1 LRIHDTI
8 AVRSDLILQSKNA
21 IEVVSGRTILLT
33 GAGGSIGSALAKAV
47 IRLKPRLLILLDNSE
62 RNLHE
67 IDLELATAVDRNS
80 YKSVLGDICD
90 AKLPSELFKRFHPEV
105 VYHAAAFKHVPL
117 MEHNPFAAVRNNA
130 LGTASLAR
138 IAQAEGVADFVMVS
152 TDKAV
157 NPISIM
163 GASKRVAE
171 LALLSLNNPK
181 SHMSAVRLGNVL
193 GSQGSVVPTF
203 LSQISRG
210 GPVTVTHQDVCR
222 YFLTMGE
229 AIELILLASGLEG
242 SGGIFAPQVSEPV
255 KILDI
260 AIELIKDNR
269 TESGKDIPITFTG
282 LRPGDKMSEE
292 FFSQDEST
300 EPTNDPRLLR
310 VKTRE
315 IPADRF
321 DIQMEDLSRCADE
334 RNLIAMIETLCQ
346 IVPDYRPTDLLSP
359 SKLEFLV

>member
-1 LRIHDTI
+1 
-8 AVRSDLILQSKNA
+8 LQSKNA

-33 GAGGSIGSALAKAV
+33 GAGGSIGSALAKTV
-47 IRLKPRLLILLDNSE
+47 IRLEPRLLILLDNSE
-62 RNLHE
+62 RNLNE

-90 AKLPSELFKRFHPEV
+90 AKLLSDLFKRYHPEV

-130 LGTASLAR
+130 SGTASVAR
-138 IAQAEGVADFVMVS
+138 IARAEGVASFVMVS

-181 SHMSAVRLGNVL
+181 SHMSAVRLANVL

-210 GPVTVTHQDVCR
+210 GPVTVTHQDVSR

-229 AIELILLASGLEG
+229 AVELILLASGLEG
-242 SGGIFAPQVSEPV
+242 SGIFAPQVSEPV

-292 FFSQDEST
+292 FFSQNESA

-315 IPADRF
+315 VPADRF
-321 DIQMEDLSRCADE
+321 DLQMDDLSRWADE

-359 SKLEFLV
+359 SALESLV

>member
-1 LRIHDTI
+1 MPP
-8 AVRSDLILQSKNA
+8 KNA
-21 IEVVSGRTILLT
+21 IDEVVSGRRILLT
-33 GAGGSIGSALAKAV
+33 GAGGSIGSALAKSV
-47 IRLKPRLLILLDNSE
+47 IRLEPRLLILLDNSE

-67 IDLELATAVDRNS
+67 IDLELATDVDRNS

-90 AKLPSELFKRFHPEV
+90 AKLLSELFERYHPEV

-130 LGTASLAR
+130 LGTASFAR
-138 IAQAEGVADFVMVS
+138 IAQAEGVANFVMIS

-163 GASKRVAE
+163 GASKRIAE
-171 LALLSLNNPK
+171 LALLNLNNPQ
-181 SHMSAVRLGNVL
+181 SHMSAVRLANVL

-210 GPVTVTHQDVCR
+210 GPVTVTHQDVSR

-229 AIELILLASGLEG
+229 AVELILRASGLEE
-242 SGGIFAPQVSEPV
+242 SGGIFVPRVGAPV
-255 KILDI
+255 KILDL
-260 AIELIKDNR
+260 ALELISHAPSKSR
-269 TESGKDIPITFTG
+269 KGIAVTFTG
-282 LRPGDKMSEE
+282 LRAGDKMSEE

-300 EPTNDPRLLR
+300 EPTMDPRLLR

-321 DIQMEDLSRCADE
+321 DIQMEDLSRWVDE
-334 RNLIAMIETLCQ
+334 RNLTAMIDTLCQ
-346 IVPDYRPTDLLSP
+346 IVPDFRPTDLLSP
-359 SKLEFLV
+359 SALESLV

>member
-1 LRIHDTI
+1 LPP
-8 AVRSDLILQSKNA
+8 KNA
-21 IEVVSGRTILLT
+21 IEEVISGRTILLT
-33 GAGGSIGSALAKAV
+33 GAGGSIGSALAKTA
-47 IRLKPRLLILLDNSE
+47 IALQPQLLLLLDNSE

-67 IDLELATAVDRNS
+67 IDSELAAAVDANS

-90 AKLPSELFKRFHPEV
+90 AKLLAELFERYHPEV

-117 MEHNPFAAVRNNA
+117 MENNPFAAVRNNA

-138 IAQAEGVADFVMVS
+138 IAQAEGVASFVMVS

-171 LALLSLNNPK
+171 LALLNLNNPNNR
-181 SHMSAVRLGNVL
+181 MSAVRLANVL

-210 GPVTVTHQDVCR
+210 GPITVTHPDVSR
-222 YFLTMGE
+222 YFLTIGE
-229 AIELILLASGLEG
+229 AVGLILLASGLKG
-242 SGGIFAPQVSEPV
+242 SGGIFAPQVSGPV

-260 AIELIKDNR
+260 AIELIKDSR
-269 TESGKDIPITFTG
+269 TEFRKDIPLTFTG

-292 FFSQDEST
+292 FISQDEST
-300 EPTNDPRLLR
+300 EPTVDPRLLR
-310 VKTRE
+310 VKSRE
-315 IPADRF
+315 VPADRF
-321 DIQMEDLSRCADE
+321 DVQTEELSRWVDE
-334 RNLIAMIETLCQ
+334 RNLSAMIETLCQ
-346 IVPDYRPTDLLSP
+346 IVPDYRPTDLLAPATLRS
-359 SKLEFLV
+359 SV